1 MGKWETPKFPKLPIE
16 TPLTDDLA
24 RHLQEANVGILPDL
38 DDVAQAVSPTA
49 PSSEVALRSPVGRV
63 EATERQAEQ
72 AALQATAAKLKQWLT
87 EQCPTELSPKT
98 HEATPVACDA
108 TAADPLYVS
117 FAQEQT
123 VLEREERWRE
133 QREINLEIRRVL
145 DEAQQNPSE
154 FMPST
159 AVAQP
164 PGGRIARLQ
173 ERRKER
179 AAAKKAKVARKRAQA
194 QRRRAA

>member
-1 MGKWETPKFPKLPIE
+1 MEKWETPKFPKLPIE
-16 TPLTDDLA
+16 TPLADVQA
-24 RHLQEANVGILPDL
+24 RRLQEANVGILPDFDERL
-38 DDVAQAVSPTA
+38 DEQG
-49 PSSEVALRSPVGRV
+49 EVALRSPVGRV
-63 EATERQAEQ
+63 EAAERQAEQ
-72 AALQATAAKLKQWLT
+72 AARQATAAKLKQWLT